1 MLFTKRNKITKS
13 TLLVSG
19 LFCCSVAIAQNFGN
33 HDGGL
38 MKEMQNALHP
48 PKIIINNTTQGK
60 LHNVKIVE
68 NSDKN
73 GGLMKEMMTSRY
85 PEKIIN
91 EPGVQ
96 EKLHKIDLGDTTH
109 RVIK

>member
-1 MLFTKRNKITKS
+1 
-13 TLLVSG
+13 
-19 LFCCSVAIAQNFGN
+19 
-33 HDGGL
+33 

-48 PKIIINNTTQGK
+48 PKIIINHTTQAK

-68 NSDKN
+68 NSDKD

-85 PEKIIN
+85 PKTIIN
-91 EPGVQ
+91 GPGVQ